1 MNEKDGGDTEL
12 CLFAM
17 TLINKVVRQLVP
29 SVSVCRPQRFCPS
42 HRHSIAALFQIL
54 SGIPDQDTFYDITDY
69 LEEQGM
75 ESIVQRHMSR
85 NGADLDLISQ
95 LNIYE
100 RALKAEDG
108 DDTAGGSSDIR

>member
-1 MNEKDGGDTEL
+1 
-12 CLFAM
+12 
-17 TLINKVVRQLVP
+17 
-29 SVSVCRPQRFCPS
+29 
-42 HRHSIAALFQIL
+42 
-54 SGIPDQDTFYDITDY
+54 
-69 LEEQGM
+69 M